1 MTDASDVVTAMP
13 CTFWAAYTPAT
24 DVLTLVPATV
34 TGADAAFDID
44 CAKVTGA
51 DDELELLDESLEL
64 LELLDDSVELTPGSE
79 VPEPDALTV
88 TADAMTIDAART
100 AARIL
105 FTLIDFIVSSSFF
118 DLDSLLRQTTLS
130 I

>member
-1 MTDASDVVTAMP
+1 MP

-24 DVLTLVPATV
+24 DVLTLMPATV

-51 DDELELLDESLEL
+51 DDELELLEL

-79 VPEPDALTV
+79 VSEPDALTV